1 MKLLWKEVK
10 LIINNVSWANA
21 INKLKDKT
29 GKSITDSET
38 MATIFIDL
46 LVYVAN
52 SSCHKILRYLHNRN
66 PHSFSLLP

>member
-10 LIINNVSWANA
+10 LIINNDSWANA

-38 MATIFIDL
+38 MATIFNDL
-46 LVYVAN
+46 FVYVAN
-52 SSCHKILRYLHNRN
+52 SISHKTPR
-66 PHSFSLLP
+66 